1 METKE
6 KIIGVE
12 HIEQL
17 QKEMIKMTYDFN
29 GFEHIKDIILMGL
42 KEAKKIDN
50 KLSLLKMLYNLKSF
64 IKKEDTINFNA
75 LLGLTIED
83 VKKDI
88 EIRGDEDED

>member
-6 KIIGVE
+6 KIIEVE
-12 HIEQL
+12 NVDEL
-17 QKEMIKMTYDFN
+17 QKEIIKITYDIV
-29 GFEHIKDIILMGL
+29 GFDFVKDFILMGL
-42 KEAKKIDN
+42 KESKTIGN
-50 KLSLLKMLYNLKSF
+50 KLSLLQMLYDFKSF

-88 EIRGDEDED
+88 EIRGDEDE